1 MKLSTLF
8 ATAFVSVS
16 VLGGSVFADDEVAAK
31 IGDKIITRA
40 ELNEK
45 AASSLAQIRTQ
56 EYKVLKDTLD
66 QMINDQLVADA
77 AKKAGKTPEDF
88 EKERVDSKLTE
99 PTDAEVAA
107 FYEQVKARAG
117 GQTLEQLKPRIV
129 ENLKQQQGAKLYGEM
144 IAELRKASSVAVMLD
159 PPRVTVS
166 VDNDP
171 GQGPADAPITII
183 CFSDYQCPFCKRVEP
198 TVKDVLAKYPGKVRY
213 VFRDYPLSF
222 HQFAQKAGEAAGCAD
237 EQGKFWEMH
246 EKLFANNTALAID
259 NLKQYAKD
267 IGANVEQFNQCLDGG
282 KRAQEVTD
290 DMNAGSAVGVTGTPA
305 FFINGRFINGA
316 VPLEQFTEVIDE
328 ELARAEAKK
337 SMPAMG
343 KKDSKKKG

>member
-8 ATAFVSVS
+8 ATAFVTAG
-16 VLGGSVFADDEVAAK
+16 VLTAPIFADDEVAAK
-31 IGDKIITRA
+31 VGDKVITRA

-45 AASSLAQIRTQ
+45 AASSLAQVRAQ

-66 QMINDQLVADA
+66 QMINDQLVAEA
-77 AKKAGKTPEDF
+77 AKKAGKTPEEY
-88 EKERVDSKLTE
+88 EKDRIDSKLTE
-99 PTDAEVAA
+99 PTDAEISA

-117 GQTLEQLKPRIV
+117 GQTLEQLKPRLV
-129 ENLKQQQGAKLYGEM
+129 ENLKQQQGAKLYGDM
-144 IAELRKASSVAVMLD
+144 ISELRKAASVAVLLD
-159 PPRVTVS
+159 PPRATVS

-171 GQGPADAPITII
+171 GQGPADAPITMIA
-183 CFSDYQCPFCKRVEP
+183 FSDYQCPFCKRVEP
-198 TVKDVLAKYPGKVRY
+198 TVHDVLAKYPGKIRY

-246 EKLFANNTALAID
+246 EKLFANNTALAVD

-267 IGANVEQFNQCLDGG
+267 LGLNADQFNQCLDGG
-282 KRAQEVTD
+282 KRAQEVSED
-290 DMNAGSAVGVTGTPA
+290 FNAGNLAGVSGTPA

-316 VPLEQFTEVIDE
+316 VPLENFTEVIDE
-328 ELARAEAKK
+328 ELARADAKK
-337 SMPAMG
+337 SIPATG
-343 KKDSKKKG
+343 KKDAKKKG